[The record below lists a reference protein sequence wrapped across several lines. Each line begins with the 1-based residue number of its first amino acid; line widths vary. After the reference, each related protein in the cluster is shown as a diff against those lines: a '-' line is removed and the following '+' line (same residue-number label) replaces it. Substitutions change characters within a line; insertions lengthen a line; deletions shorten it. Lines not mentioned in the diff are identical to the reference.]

1 MLRNQ
6 LQRLLRRAA
15 EHRLTAL
22 GVFVVAAGL
31 QLWLMNVPIAHP
43 IATPVVT
50 SARETMSLAGLQ
62 PEDTLLHHQGSG
74 GIDMRFERASL
85 APLTAMLF
93 RQLGVVVP
101 EGDGPISWITT
112 AGTAGDSV
120 LTIAR
125 GEATDVPL
133 TLRVHSTPAATRDVV
148 QLELDADAPLKITVG
163 ASFIADAPG
172 ARKILHLG
180 DQTLELDGGLPLV
193 LNVPPNA
200 LLRAVLPVA
209 QAGEALRLPLAGV
222 AATSGSATGQPV
234 RSIAV
239 RSAEGELSA
248 IVCGASPDRL
258 LWRGVG
264 MLADGDC
271 PGDVPLLVDAL
282 ELGNGRIEAQLSGS
296 GWVWHDNDT
305 ASETLYERVT
315 ANPAIAALL
324 MLIDAMLAA
333 WLLLAALSLRRRSRY
348 RVFMSYRR
356 DDSAGHS
363 GRIYDRLIESL
374 GADAVFIDVEKIPP
388 GSYFEKVLV
397 ARMHAAESVLVII
410 APGWLNATNAAG
422 ERRLDLPDDFVR
434 REIEM
439 GLALHKRMIPVLV
452 GGAGMPA
459 RNDLPESLRRLPEL
473 NAVTINHASF
483 DRDTDALA
491 EILVSRPGASTP
503 TDPAPP

>member
-1 MLRNQ
+1 MLRNP
-6 LQRLLRRAA
+6 LQRLLRRAV
-15 EHRLTAL
+15 ERRLTAL
-22 GVFVVAAGL
+22 GVFVAAAGL

-43 IATPVVT
+43 LATPIAA

-62 PEDTLLHHQGSG
+62 PEDTLLHHQASG

-85 APLTAMLF
+85 GPLTAKLF
-93 RQLGVVVP
+93 RQLGLVIP

-125 GEATDVPL
+125 GAVTDVPL
-133 TLRVHSTPAATRDVV
+133 SLRVHATLAATRDVV

-163 ASFIADAPG
+163 ASFIAGAPDV
-172 ARKILHLG
+172 RKILHLG

-200 LLRAVLPVA
+200 LLRAVLPIA
-209 QAGEALRLPLAGV
+209 QVGEVLRLPLAGV
-222 AATSGSATGQPV
+222 ATTAGSATGQPV

-239 RSAEGELSA
+239 RGTDGRLSA
-248 IVCGASPDRL
+248 IVCGASADRL

-264 MLADGDC
+264 MLAEGDC
-271 PGDVPLLVDAL
+271 PGDVPLLVDTL
-282 ELGNGRIEAQLSGS
+282 ELGNGKVEAQLSGS
-296 GWVWHDNDT
+296 GWVWRDNDT
-305 ASETLYERVT
+305 ASETLYDRMT

-324 MLIDAMLAA
+324 MLIDTTLAA
-333 WLLLAALSLRRRSRY
+333 WLVLAALSLRRKSRY

-363 GRIYDRLIESL
+363 GRIYDRLIETL

-397 ARMHAAESVLVII
+397 ARMHSAESVLVII
-410 APGWLNATNAAG
+410 APGWLNATNADG
-422 ERRLDLPDDFVR
+422 QRRLDLPDDFVR

-452 GGAGMPA
+452 GGATMPA
-459 RNDLPESLRRLPEL
+459 RDDLPESLRPLPGL
-473 NAVTINHASF
+473 NAVVINHASF
-483 DRDTDALA
+483 DRDIDALA
-491 EILVSRPGASTP
+491 EIVLAKAEASAP
-503 TDPAPP
+503 KDSAPP